1 MITPENKVPLD
12 DFDNDD
18 ADDQQSQQDIHSNGF
33 EAHIDDSADDIEANT
48 DLLDQAF
55 DASEASFTLDADKG
69 FAPKKGDDDSN
80 VKS

>member
-12 DFDNDD
+12 DAENDD
-18 ADDQQSQQDIHSNGF
+18 AADQQSQQDIHSNGF
-33 EAHIDDSADDIEANT
+33 DAHIDDSADDIEPNT

-55 DASEASFTLDADKG
+55 DASEASFTLDADRG
-69 FAPKKGDDDSN
+69 IAPKQGDENDN